1 MQPAKQHKEPL
12 KTPDTPTAEPC
23 PVARALDVVGD
34 RWSLLL
40 LRDAFDGVRRFGEF
54 QRGLGIAR
62 NILADRLRK
71 LVEQQVLEVLPA
83 SDGSAYE
90 EYGLTDKGA
99 ALFRV
104 IVGLRQWGEDH
115 LFAQGEAR
123 SVLVEKKS
131 GAPVG
136 RMELRGR
143 NGRALQA
150 ADTVVQKTTPAKK
163 AGVK

>member
-1 MQPAKQHKEPL
+1 MQPGQKHKEPM
-12 KTPDTPTAEPC
+12 KTPDPPTAEPC

-34 RWSLLL
+34 RWSLLI

-54 QRGLGIAR
+54 QRSLGIAR

-115 LFAQGEAR
+115 LFAQGEAH

-150 ADTVVQKTTPAKK
+150 ADTVVKK
-163 AGVK
+163 

>member
-1 MQPAKQHKEPL
+1 M

-34 RWSLLL
+34 RWSLLI
-40 LRDAFDGVRRFGEF
+40 LRDAFDGVRRFGEL
-54 QRGLGIAR
+54 QRSLGIAR

-115 LFAQGEAR
+115 LFAQGEAH

-150 ADTVVQKTTPAKK
+150 ADTLVQKTTQARK
-163 AGVK
+163 AGAK

>member
-1 MQPAKQHKEPL
+1 M
-12 KTPDTPTAEPC
+12 KTPDPPTAEPC

-34 RWSLLL
+34 RWSLLI

-54 QRGLGIAR
+54 QRSLGIAR

-115 LFAQGEAR
+115 LFAQGEAH

-150 ADTVVQKTTPAKK
+150 ADTVVKK
-163 AGVK
+163 